1 MLSELHLPNS
11 VKVKHSR
18 VIMEIFLVVDSQN
31 NLIYCLILSAVLQ
44 QDCEEIRRCF
54 GNGILK
60 GEKKPKPQAR
70 TDCSIL
76 IKVHYILCDNEIQEK
91 KKRYELGIQSS
102 SSNCVLGVCNV
113 VTEGCTE
120 YIQKA

>member
-60 GEKKPKPQAR
+60 GGKKAK
-70 TDCSIL
+70 TS
-76 IKVHYILCDNEIQEK
+76 
-91 KKRYELGIQSS
+91 G
-102 SSNCVLGVCNV
+102 
-113 VTEGCTE
+113 
-120 YIQKA
+120 